1 MVNGNWNLQLFPD
14 EKLVKELHPSRL
26 SFIRIYLVG
35 VIFIAWG
42 IVFTALTVSSY
53 WKKYMQPFFL
63 SAASHLTVVFGTA
76 AAGSYGLFWLTVTF
90 LLALIAL
97 MLTRRHRHLITFGAF
112 ILLIVAAV
120 LLFRTF
126 SFLRAGPGYFFG
138 GITLA
143 AGIAAFVLA
152 DYYRKAYKYFI
163 TNFRIAMIRRFLTYN
178 EVYVRYENLVDIDVH
193 MSLLGRIFSF
203 GNIIPITSAGLGL
216 GVNLAGREGAGGNV
230 SVRGTDIPRAIPS
243 ECFFGIKRP
252 YTVRNDIAGFMQKS
266 SSTYELKQIQQ
277 ELSSRP
283 R

>member
-1 MVNGNWNLQLFPD
+1 M
-14 EKLVKELHPSRL
+14 KELHPSRL

-35 VIFIAWG
+35 AIFIAWG
-42 IVFTALTVSSY
+42 IVYTALAVSPY
-53 WKKYMQPFFL
+53 WREYIHPFL
-63 SAASHLTVVFGTA
+63 VPAASHLSIIFGTA
-76 AAGSYGLFWLTVTF
+76 DAGSYGLFWLIVTF
-90 LLALIAL
+90 ILSLAAL
-97 MLTRRHRHLITFGAF
+97 MLTRKHRHFMTFGAF
-112 ILLIVAAV
+112 ILLIVSAV
-120 LLFRTF
+120 LLLKTFAFFRT
-126 SFLRAGPGYFFG
+126 APGYFLG

-216 GVNLAGREGAGGNV
+216 GVNLTGRDGMNGKV
-230 SVRGTDIPRAIPS
+230 SVKGTDIPRAIPS
-243 ECFFGIKRP
+243 ECFFGVKRP
-252 YTVRNDIAGFMQKS
+252 YTIRNDIAGFMQKS

-283 R
+283 K